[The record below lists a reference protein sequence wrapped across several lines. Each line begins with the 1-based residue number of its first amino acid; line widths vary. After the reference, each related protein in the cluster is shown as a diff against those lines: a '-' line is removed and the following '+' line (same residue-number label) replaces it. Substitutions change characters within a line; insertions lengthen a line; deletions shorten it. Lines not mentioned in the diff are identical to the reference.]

1 VYDDNLKIDKLKTKV
16 MRKLMIALGVG
27 LIFTLTSCD
36 ETGGPIELPQ
46 QSLSYYKYNALQ
58 DTVFNSIVIPSENK
72 NKVLIKTIAP
82 NGGEIVSEALI
93 TSDSFLMRVSLG
105 EYLIIVIVCFI
116 AGGVIGA
123 STLKL

>member
-1 VYDDNLKIDKLKTKV
+1 

-36 ETGGPIELPQ
+36 ETGGPIESPQ

-58 DTVFNSIVIPSENK
+58 DTVFNSIVIPSESK